1 MRLTKMSRCG
11 TRAIFDIAYHSVG
24 IPVSAKVISN
34 RQEIPL
40 KFLGQILNKLR
51 QANIVKSKQGPR
63 GGYILAREPNR
74 IMVGDIIKALKEPTD
89 IVFCVDNPTKCKR
102 AKQCVTRLVWKEAA
116 EKINKLFDS
125 VSISDLCEKGKDMG
139 VKRNTKP
146 SFDYSI

>member
-1 MRLTKMSRCG
+1 
-11 TRAIFDIAYHSVG
+11 
-24 IPVSAKVISN
+24 
-34 RQEIPL
+34 
-40 KFLGQILNKLR
+40 
-51 QANIVKSKQGPR
+51 VKSKQGPR

-125 VSISDLCEKGKDMG
+125 VSISDLCEKGKDIG
-139 VKRNTKP
+139 VKRNMKP

>member
-1 MRLTKMSRCG
+1 MRLTRMSRCG

-24 IPVSAKVISN
+24 TPISAKAISN

-40 KFLGQILNKLR
+40 RFLEQILNKLR

-63 GGYILAREPNR
+63 GGFILAREPNR
-74 IMVGDIIKALKEPTD
+74 IMVRDIIKAMKESTD

-125 VSISDLCEKGKDMG
+125 VSISDLCEKGKKIG
-139 VKRNTKP
+139 VKRNMKP

>member
-11 TRAIFDIAYHSVG
+11 TSAIFDIAYHSVG
-24 IPVSAKVISN
+24 IPVSAKVISH

-74 IMVGDIIKALKEPTD
+74 IMVRDIIKAMKESTD

-102 AKQCVTRLVWKEAA
+102 APQCVTRLVWKEAA
-116 EKINKLFDS
+116 EKINKFFDS
-125 VSISDLCEKGKDMG
+125 VSISDLCERGKDIG
-139 VKRNTKP
+139 VRKEVTH
-146 SFDYSI
+146 SFDYSV

>member
-24 IPVSAKVISN
+24 IPVSAKVISH

-74 IMVGDIIKALKEPTD
+74 IMVRDIIKAMKEPTD

-116 EKINKLFDS
+116 EKINKFFDS
-125 VSISDLCEKGKDMG
+125 VSISDLCERGKDIG
-139 VKRNTKP
+139 VRKEVTH
-146 SFDYSI
+146 SFDYSV

>member
-24 IPVSAKVISN
+24 TPVSAKAISD

-40 KFLGQILNKLR
+40 RFLGQILNKLR
-51 QANIVKSKQGPR
+51 QANIVKSKQGPK

-102 AKQCVTRLVWKEAA
+102 AQQCVTRLVWKEAA

-125 VSISDLCEKGKDMG
+125 VSISDLCEKGKAIG
-139 VKRNTKP
+139 VKRNMKP